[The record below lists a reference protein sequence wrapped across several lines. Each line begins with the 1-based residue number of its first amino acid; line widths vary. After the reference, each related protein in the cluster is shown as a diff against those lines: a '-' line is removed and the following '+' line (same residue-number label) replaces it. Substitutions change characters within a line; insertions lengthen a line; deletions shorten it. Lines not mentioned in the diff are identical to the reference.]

1 MNEGSLGIHQVELV
15 IQAGPS
21 LSDGSGVGQH
31 AHGSL
36 DLGKIS
42 TRNHSWRL
50 VVDANLKKGKSNFM
64 QTKKV
69 DKIKIRNRQNLKSG
83 LWF

>member
-1 MNEGSLGIHQVELV
+1 MNEGSLGVHQVELV
-15 IQAGPS
+15 VQAGPS

-42 TRNHSWRL
+42 TGNHSWRL
-50 VVDANLKKGKSNFM
+50 VVDANLKKGKIYFM
-64 QTKKV
+64 
-69 DKIKIRNRQNLKSG
+69 
-83 LWF
+83 